1 MLKNG
6 HLVGDLSPLRR
17 PADEAW
23 PMRHGRKVNLE
34 WQWEVSPLIW
44 GMDLGLREWEK
55 IFCPASQ
62 ARENRKEEEISSL
75 AEDKEKKKAIR
86 VLIVDDEP
94 VTREIFSEILGEEGY
109 SVEKARDGSEAIEK
123 LQREHF
129 HLVFLD
135 IKLPDINGVEVFRM
149 MKKIAPKTVAIMM
162 TAYSVEDLIKEALEL
177 GAYTCIHK
185 PFNIDEMLN
194 LVKKIT
200 S

>member
-6 HLVGDLSPLRR
+6 T
-17 PADEAW
+17 
-23 PMRHGRKVNLE
+23 KVNLE
-34 WQWEVSPLIW
+34 WQLEVSPLIW
-44 GMDLGLREWEK
+44 GIDSGLREWEK
-55 IFCPASQ
+55 IFCPSSQ
-62 ARENRKEEEISSL
+62 EGKNQDREEACSL
-75 AEDKEKKKAIR
+75 SEDKEKKKAIR

-94 VTREIFSEILGEEGY
+94 VTREIFGEILGEEGY

-123 LQREHF
+123 MQKEHF
-129 HLVFLD
+129 HVAFLD

-194 LVKKIT
+194 LVKKI
-200 S
+200 SGL